1 MLKRSHNYPRLILN
15 TAGAYTTDTAYRIS
29 SQIDPKKLVYCF
41 INSLTALT
49 AEMEGRHYGGGVL
62 EMVPSEIEKLLIP
75 IVDIKKINIANL
87 DKRISS
93 SIDPDE
99 LFIEQDKIILMAAGL
114 TENECSIIHQA
125 WVHIRSRRQRLLTE
139 ISA

>member
-1 MLKRSHNYPRLILN
+1 
-15 TAGAYTTDTAYRIS
+15 
-29 SQIDPKKLVYCF
+29 
-41 INSLTALT
+41 
-49 AEMEGRHYGGGVL
+49 
-62 EMVPSEIEKLLIP
+62 
-75 IVDIKKINIANL
+75 L

-114 TENECSIIHQA
+114 TETECSIIHQA
-125 WVHIRSRRQRLLTE
+125 WVHIRSRRQRLLSE